1 MKAIEHNH
9 QVMHGTNDGRSLSF
23 LAVAM
28 NSDSVEGPEGE
39 QDPRVMVEY

>member
-1 MKAIEHNH
+1 MKAIEHN
-9 QVMHGTNDGRSLSF
+9 QVMHGTNGDRSLSF

-28 NSDSVEGPEGE
+28 NSDNAEGPKGK